1 MAFLTIILCIFATL
15 SSSDSDDCES
25 SHKEN
30 YNNYHTKRN
39 HYATTNESDGKG
51 IFLNKENA
59 FTLYVSADFTL
70 TATGSVFCKCWLKNG
85 EVFAKAMLP
94 HGAHVTTFVADRIT
108 GIIVNVRTYGS
119 AFTTFVTKLITV
131 IVITV
136 GYITSSF
143 FATVFANLGA
153 IMFVYMSNFCAFLAT
168 KIAVLVTAVF
178 VAMLTTLTGKTTEVT
193 LSIAKR
199 RIFMLPNLAQG
210 KALVALAIA
219 GIIVDVVASMTK
231 ASAQIAG
238 GVASVIIYVSYIADK
253 TAIATI
259 RITSIF
265 KVVRLG
271 HSFCSANVTFA
282 IARIGIN
289 VWRHS
294 TNDAAL
300 VTVHITF
307 IGILMWLWSTLI
319 STKIALP
326 VAGIIIGMPCPVGY
340 KSAEGAFSFAGVF
353 NIMRYIFSDKSA
365 SFTILIT
372 RSFKN
377 M

>member
-1 MAFLTIILCIFATL
+1 MAFLTIILCILAIL
-15 SSSDSDDCES
+15 SSSSSNNCKS

-39 HYATTNESDGKG
+39 HCTAANESDGKG
-51 IFLNKENA
+51 IFLNKENTFA
-59 FTLYVSADFTL
+59 LYVSADFAL

-94 HGAHVTTFVADRIT
+94 HRAHVTTFVADRIT
-108 GIIVNVRTYGS
+108 SIVVNVRTYGS
-119 AFTTFVTKLITV
+119 AFTTFITRLITI

-143 FATVFANLGA
+143 FATVFANFGA
-153 IMFVYMSNFCAFLAT
+153 NMFVYMNDFCAFLAT
-168 KIAVLVTAVF
+168 EIAVLVTAVF
-178 VAMLTTLTGKTTEVT
+178 VAMLTTLTGKAAKVT

-199 RIFMLPNLAQG
+199 RIFMLPNPAQG
-210 KALVALAIA
+210 KTLVALAVA
-219 GIIVDVVASMTK
+219 GIIVDVVAGITK

-259 RITSIF
+259 RVTSIF

-289 VWRHS
+289 VRRHS
-294 TNDAAL
+294 ANDAAL

-307 IGILMWLWSTLI
+307 VRILMWFWGTLI

-365 SFTILIT
+365 VFTLRIT
-372 RSFKN
+372 GCIKN

>member
-1 MAFLTIILCIFATL
+1 
-15 SSSDSDDCES
+15 
-25 SHKEN
+25 
-30 YNNYHTKRN
+30 
-39 HYATTNESDGKG
+39 
-51 IFLNKENA
+51 
-59 FTLYVSADFTL
+59 
-70 TATGSVFCKCWLKNG
+70 
-85 EVFAKAMLP
+85 MLP

-119 AFTTFVTKLITV
+119 DFTTFITRLIAI

-143 FATVFANLGA
+143 FATVFANLRA
-153 IMFVYMSNFCAFLAT
+153 NMFVYMSNFRAFLTT

-178 VAMLTTLTGKTTEVT
+178 VAMLTTLTGKAAKVT
-193 LSIAKR
+193 LSVAKR
-199 RIFMLPNLAQG
+199 RIFMLSNLAQG
-210 KALVALAIA
+210 KTLVALGVA
-219 GIIVDVVASMTK
+219 GIIVDVVAGITK

-238 GVASVIIYVSYIADK
+238 GVASVIIYVSYIAHK

-259 RITSIF
+259 RVTSIF

-289 VWRHS
+289 VRRHS
-294 TNDAAL
+294 ANDAAL

-307 IGILMWLWSTLI
+307 IGILMWLRDTLI
-319 STKIALP
+319 STKIALT

-353 NIMRYIFSDKSA
+353 NIMRYILSDKSA